1 MSITINDQKLKALRS
16 ALGVKMSQKRY
27 RHTCEVESMAIRLGE
42 LYCPDKIE
50 ILRAAALLH
59 DITKEYPYE
68 RQLAICEEHGIVND
82 RIDFYCPKTFHAK
95 TAAALIPTEY
105 AEFALDEVVSAV
117 RWHTTGHEN
126 MTLAEKL
133 IYLADYIDMSRSF
146 DDCVMLR
153 RYFWGAEPQNLDA
166 HKREVLLRDTLIMSF
181 DMTIKQLLSEGSPV
195 DKDTIS
201 ARNYLVA
208 ERYEYLNSLKNNY
221 GKENI

>member
-1 MSITINDQKLKALRS
+1 MSITITDEKLKALRS
-16 ALGVKMSQKRY
+16 ALGVRMSQKRY

-42 LYCPDKIE
+42 LYCPEKIE

-59 DITKEYPYE
+59 DITKEYQYE
-68 RQLAICEEHGIVND
+68 RQLAICEEYGIIND
-82 RIDFYCPKTFHAK
+82 RMDFYCPKTFHAK

-105 AEFALDEVVSAV
+105 AEFADEEVIGAV
-117 RWHTTGHEN
+117 RWHTTGRED
-126 MTLAEKL
+126 MSLVEKL

-166 HKREVLLRDTLIMSF
+166 YKREILLRDTLIMSF
-181 DMTIKQLLSEGSPV
+181 DMTVKQLLLEGSPV
-195 DKDTIS
+195 SIETAR

-208 ERYEYLNSLKNNY
+208 ERYEHLNSLKNNY